1 MRKILYMLLLLVAF
15 TTTALSQNYTP
26 FQPVYKSEKADFNLV
41 PATFIYHFSY
51 EGQRYIKFN
60 GQRGS
65 GIVYDLN
72 GPYFKALEQRQDTII
87 LLLTELRTANKNQY
101 LQSIQENKI
110 LKQLTLQVQALQA
123 RLDSLEAKQQQ

>member
-1 MRKILYMLLLLVAF
+1 MRKIVYMLLFLVAF

-26 FQPVYKSEKADFNLV
+26 FQPVYKSEKAD
-41 PATFIYHFSY
+41 
-51 EGQRYIKFN
+51 N

-65 GIVYDLN
+65 GIVYDIN

-101 LQSIQENKI
+101 LQSVQENKM

-123 RLDSLEAKQQQ
+123 RLDSLEAKQQ

>member
-1 MRKILYMLLLLVAF
+1 MRKIVYMLLFLVAF

-41 PATFIYHFSY
+41 PATFIYHFS
-51 EGQRYIKFN
+51 N

-65 GIVYDLN
+65 GIVYDIN

-101 LQSIQENKI
+101 LQSVQENKM

-123 RLDSLEAKQQQ
+123 RLDSLEAKQQ